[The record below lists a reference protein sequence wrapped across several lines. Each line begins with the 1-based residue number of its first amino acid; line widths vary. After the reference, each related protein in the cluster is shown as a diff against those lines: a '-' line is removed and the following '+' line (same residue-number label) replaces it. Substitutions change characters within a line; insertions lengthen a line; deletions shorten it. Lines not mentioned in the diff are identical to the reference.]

1 MLTSQGLDFLQR
13 QIQKNLSHG
22 TFRIGGSLKTIPI
35 YKINKKSSILQIML
49 YVTEEFSGRI
59 TEYSLVVKTGEVL
72 MTKTDSIVKDNKRG
86 LILVFDLE
94 TKEA

>member
-1 MLTSQGLDFLQR
+1 
-13 QIQKNLSHG
+13 
-22 TFRIGGSLKTIPI
+22 
-35 YKINKKSSILQIML
+35 ML
-49 YVTEEFSGRI
+49 YVTEEFAGRI
-59 TEYSLVVKTGEVL
+59 TEYSLVMKTGEVL